1 MADVV
6 VNLTMISNDVYKYPV
21 VYPPGVFFMSRVHE
35 KIHVYEHVS
44 GVKMPGNHERFVP
57 R

>member
-35 KIHVYEHVS
+35 KIHVYGHVS